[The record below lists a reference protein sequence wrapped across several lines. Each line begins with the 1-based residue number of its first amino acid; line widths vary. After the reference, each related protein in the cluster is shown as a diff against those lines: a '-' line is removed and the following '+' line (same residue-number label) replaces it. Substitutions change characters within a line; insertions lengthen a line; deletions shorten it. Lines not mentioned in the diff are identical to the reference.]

1 MFSKSTVKK
10 IFEEGENI
18 YPITKIIDEEY
29 DKLNTINNWADV
41 FYKFKEGKLKKRFIE
56 IIKNSEYSRFFEGLN
71 YECGINNCPKNLNKA
86 FKIYKDAANNTTDAM
101 SMFRM
106 YYIYRKDYKKF
117 DILKRNRILEKY
129 YLFKCYSFSRFP
141 LMNRSENLCNRFDVY
156 LETYTHFSLED
167 QDLEKFKKLIKFLN
181 KNYKSY
187 DINSKDLIII
197 ESVIISSFSINEYEK
212 TKALDTLKKMSNY
225 NSEALYKYVC
235 LIDEKEKKEKEE
247 KFKILYNKQYY
258 RSYVDYALF
267 LYSQKNIKEAL
278 EVLTL
283 ARKHGIMNSGY
294 LYYDIYIDNNDFKL
308 LMKEAV
314 VSSFSKKCELYNLF
328 EILIND
334 IIAENIYLL
343 FEFFF
348 LRKIAIKHY
357 KLENEI
363 NHYFFDFTKDI
374 INFLMKMTSEPNE
387 KKRKDIIK
395 SIYSREDYHD
405 EIHLATGVLHF
416 YGINKLIEIDNQKAL
431 YYFKISFNNSST
443 DSYKRF
449 CYYFIY
455 RTTKKLYGQNKL
467 INNCININ
475 NSIIDE
481 KTMKETEKT
490 IYELFHKSLY
500 QQKGSLSSSYFYFLS
515 RLMNKKIGN
524 NGDKLLEYI
533 YLNKANNYQKGSP
546 GSGTMIN
553 IYRRYKSG
561 IILEKFKD
569 EYAEVFI
576 NIKKNDDSEGYGEDG
591 SFCPICFENKRNEIA
606 LPCKHLFCS
615 TCLSRCE
622 KCPICRAF
630 IIMKYKVN

>member
-1 MFSKSTVKK
+1 
-10 IFEEGENI
+10 
-18 YPITKIIDEEY
+18 
-29 DKLNTINNWADV
+29 
-41 FYKFKEGKLKKRFIE
+41 
-56 IIKNSEYSRFFEGLN
+56 
-71 YECGINNCPKNLNKA
+71 
-86 FKIYKDAANNTTDAM
+86 
-101 SMFRM
+101 M

-117 DILKRNRILEKY
+117 EIQKRNRILEKF
-129 YLFKCYSFSRFP
+129 YLFKCFSFSRFP

-156 LETYTHFSLED
+156 LEIYTHFSLED
-167 QDLEKFKKLIKFLN
+167 EDQEKFKKFIKFLY

-187 DINSKDLIII
+187 DINSKDLLII
-197 ESVIISSFSINEYEK
+197 ESVIICSLSTNEYGK
-212 TKALDTLKKMSNY
+212 AKALDTLKKMSNY

-235 LIDEKEKKEKEE
+235 FIDEKETKEKEE

-267 LYSQKNIKEAL
+267 LNSQKNIKEAL

-294 LYYDIYIDNNDFKL
+294 LYYDIYIDSNDFQL
-308 LMKEAV
+308 IMKEAV
-314 VSSFSKKCELYNLF
+314 SSSFSKKCELYNLF

-363 NHYFFDFTKDI
+363 NHYFLDFTKDI

-395 SIYSREDYHD
+395 SIYSREDYYD
-405 EIHLATGVLHF
+405 EIHLATGVLYF
-416 YGINKLIEIDNQKAL
+416 YGINKLLEIDNQKAL
-431 YYFKISFNNSST
+431 YYFKISFNNSTT

-455 RTTKKLYGQNKL
+455 RTSKKLYEQNKL
-467 INNCININ
+467 VNNYININ
-475 NSIIDE
+475 NNIIDE

-500 QQKGSLSSSYFYFLS
+500 QQKSSLSSSYFYFLS
-515 RLMNKKIGN
+515 RLTNKKIGN
-524 NGDKLLEYI
+524 NGDKLLEFI
-533 YLNKANNYQKGSP
+533 YLNKAKNYQKQSP

-561 IILEKFKD
+561 IILEKSKD
-569 EYAEVFI
+569 EFSEVFI
-576 NIKKNDDSEGYGEDG
+576 NIKKKDDSEGYGEDG

-622 KCPICRAF
+622 KCPICRTI
-630 IIMKYKVN
+630 IIMKYKVNSS